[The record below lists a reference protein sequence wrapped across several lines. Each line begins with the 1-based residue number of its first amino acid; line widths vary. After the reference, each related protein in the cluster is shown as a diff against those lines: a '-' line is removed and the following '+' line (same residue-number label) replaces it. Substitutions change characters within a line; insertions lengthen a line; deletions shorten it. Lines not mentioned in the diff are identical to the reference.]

1 MRACFCCPRIPK
13 LSCATTDD
21 PPAELKGDNSSVFDF
36 HSLDHVP
43 PKAVEKIG
51 ITLMDG
57 KADEQTLSLC
67 KVIIHFKAATVLYA
81 SQLQGPKSVEVQKH
95 IRQME
100 YVYMS
105 AALTAL
111 DSISFLTPPSLL
123 LVQALITGV
132 SLTQAD
138 QGYLAN
144 FKAGHK

>member
-1 MRACFCCPRIPK
+1 VLPLTNP
-13 LSCATTDD
+13 
-21 PPAELKGDNSSVFDF
+21 PPAELKGDNSS
-36 HSLDHVP
+36 
-43 PKAVEKIG
+43 
-51 ITLMDG
+51 MDG

-138 QGYLAN
+138 QDHLTN
-144 FKAGHK
+144 CKAGHK